1 MYRLSDLAGRL
12 ALGVLLTLVAVTA
25 PRRGGF

>member
-1 MYRLSDLAGRL
+1 MHRFTDLAGRL
-12 ALGVLLTLVAVTA
+12 ALGILLALVAATA